1 MDDVEITDTY
11 SGNIDRF
18 ERKQDREFGRET
30 GFPSPAKDHYEKPL
44 SLDEYL
50 IHRPA
55 ATYFVRVKGDDLNNI
70 GIFSDDILVVDRSV
84 EPANGH
90 IVIVQIE
97 GKNTVRKLERK
108 NGQMFFCSGN
118 ENLQTLPVSNKNH
131 EIWGVVT
138 YTIHKQI

>member
-1 MDDVEITDTY
+1 MDDVEITDAY

-18 ERKQDREFGRET
+18 KRKQDHEFGRET
-30 GFPSPAKDHYEKPL
+30 GFPSPARDHYEKPL

-55 ATYFVRVKGDDLNNI
+55 ATYFVRVKGDGLNNI
-70 GIFSDDILVVDRSV
+70 GIYSDDILIVDRSV
-84 EPANGH
+84 KPVNGY
-90 IVIVQIE
+90 IVVVQLE

-118 ENLQTLPVSNKNH
+118 ETIKDLPLSIENH
-131 EIWGVVT
+131 EWGGA